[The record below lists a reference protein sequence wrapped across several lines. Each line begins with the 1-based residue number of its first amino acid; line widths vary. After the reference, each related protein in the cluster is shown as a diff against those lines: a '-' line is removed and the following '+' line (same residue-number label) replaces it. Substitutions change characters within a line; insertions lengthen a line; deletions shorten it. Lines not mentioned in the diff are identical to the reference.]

1 MEDDNLDIS
10 CVEGRQGEGAW
21 EGQLEME
28 EGNQEIQEL
37 MLVHSHRS
45 AGKSEGGKPSC
56 GSELSCYCF
65 HLYSIGQSKAQS

>member
-1 MEDDNLDIS
+1 MANFWSEGKKDKGKLEEMEDDNLDIS

-37 MLVHSHRS
+37 MLVH
-45 AGKSEGGKPSC
+45 K
-56 GSELSCYCF
+56 
-65 HLYSIGQSKAQS
+65 

>member
-1 MEDDNLDIS
+1 MANFWSEGKKDKGKLEEMEDDNLDIS

-37 MLVHSHRS
+37 ILVH
-45 AGKSEGGKPSC
+45 K
-56 GSELSCYCF
+56 
-65 HLYSIGQSKAQS
+65 

>member
-37 MLVHSHRS
+37 MLVH
-45 AGKSEGGKPSC
+45 K
-56 GSELSCYCF
+56 
-65 HLYSIGQSKAQS
+65 